1 MDVHHTTDYNEK
13 SSQGE
18 MAKPDWKIPKL
29 RKWVQGAGKMA
40 RRLGKGTS
48 GHDQVRESEK
58 LSQVHVEEIR
68 GFLCIWIRKKKLRL
82 YAVLS
87 IIGAVIMSVH

>member
-13 SSQGE
+13 SSRGE

-40 RRLGKGTS
+40 RQLGKGTS
-48 GHDQVRESEK
+48 REN
-58 LSQVHVEEIR
+58 
-68 GFLCIWIRKKKLRL
+68 KKLNK
-82 YAVLS
+82 VGVGE
-87 IIGAVIMSVH
+87 IICASG